1 MSTDDPASPRP
12 LSPTAESTADESSM
26 VRLKDIKTIAQ
37 LYKDGVL
44 KAVAPK
50 RHRWNPE
57 PKFLERVSLYQGD
70 ITTLEVD
77 SIVNAANRSLLGGGG
92 VDGVIHTAAGPMLL
106 EECRLLNGCR
116 TGQSKITRGYDLP
129 ARHIIHTVGPIFKSK
144 NKEEK
149 LEKAEQLGS
158 AYRTSLGLAIEN
170 SIRHVAF
177 PSISTGV
184 YSYPIRDATRIAL
197 NEVRTVLES
206 EHGNEL
212 ERVIFVVW
220 SNQDRIVYES
230 LIPEYFPPG
239 EKVEDAEAI
248 GELSESTSDG
258 SASDR

>member
-1 MSTDDPASPRP
+1 MSTDLPSPRP
-12 LSPTAESTADESSM
+12 LSPTAESTADESSIIH
-26 VRLKDIKTIAQ
+26 LKGIKTIAQ
-37 LYKDGVL
+37 LYKSGAL

-50 RHRWNPE
+50 SHRWNPE
-57 PKFLERVSLYQGD
+57 PKLLERVSLYQGD

-92 VDGVIHTAAGPMLL
+92 VDGVIHAAAGPKLL

-129 ARHIIHTVGPIFKSK
+129 ARYIIHTVGPIYKSK
-144 NKEEK
+144 SNEEK
-149 LEKAEQLGS
+149 AEKAEQLAS
-158 AYRTSLGLAIEN
+158 AYRTSLLLALEN

-184 YSYPIRDATRIAL
+184 YSYPICAATHIAL

-220 SNQDRIVYES
+220 SNQDRAVYES

-239 EKVEDAEAI
+239 EKVEYPEPI
-248 GELSESTSDG
+248 GEPNESDDGTDTSN
-258 SASDR
+258 